1 METSVFTKQP
11 PTPSSSSQQAFSFAL
26 LNLTMKS
33 QISGIIE
40 HAVFFFP
47 KVE

>member
-1 METSVFTKQP
+1 METSVFTKQL
-11 PTPSSSSQQAFSFAL
+11 PTSSSSSQQAFSFAL

-40 HAVFFFP
+40 HVGFFFP